1 MESPTDFLKTP
12 ANGRDDTSARS
23 TRDHNNRGALLHL
36 DGDLAGARAEYEA
49 ALAIDPDNV
58 TALNNLGFLLAQDS
72 QNEDRSA
79 TVQISQ
85 RRKDEDSD
93 QTHPAR
99 YCRDIPD
106 RCRRDAPLL
115 DEQRRHQL
123 H

>member
-72 QNEDRSA
+72 QNEAALGCLERAVALDPDRSTA
-79 TVQISQ
+79 HVNIGNVRAAMGDLES
-85 RRKDEDSD
+85 
-93 QTHPAR
+93 AL
-99 YCRDIPD
+99 
-106 RCRRDAPLL
+106 DAYQAAL
-115 DEQRRHQL
+115 Q
-123 H
+123 